1 MSAQPRFEQAWI
13 SIEDYLAGE
22 LASDTKHQYLDGQVY
37 AMSGASLNHERIAGN
52 VFAELRN
59 YLRDKPCEAFGSNV
73 KIKTDRHVFYPD
85 AMVVCDQNY
94 TSEYYTEAPVLVVE
108 VLSKSTRR
116 LDETVKRRV
125 YQSIPSLQEYVL
137 IEQDIVDVEVCRR
150 SEGWVSNHYFLGDDV
165 PFESVGLT
173 LGVAE
178 IYARVD
184 NEDMRTYIAELAE
197 AQAAAEAGASH
208 A

>member
-1 MSAQPRFEQAWI
+1 MNAQPKFDKPWI
-13 SIEDYLAGE
+13 SIEDYLAEE
-22 LASDTKHQYLDGQVY
+22 LVSDMKHEYIDGQIY
-37 AMSGASLNHERIAGN
+37 AMTGGSLNHERIAGN

-59 YLRDKPCEAFGSNV
+59 FLRGKPCEAFGSNV

-85 AMVVCDQNY
+85 AMVVCNQHY
-94 TSEYYTEAPVLVVE
+94 PSEYYTDSPVLVVE

-125 YQSIPSLQEYVL
+125 YQSIPTLLEYVL

-150 SEGWVSNHYFLGDDV
+150 SEGWVSSHYFLGDEV

-173 LGVAE
+173 LSVAD

-184 NEDMRTYIAELAE
+184 NDDIKTFIAE
-197 AQAAAEAGASH
+197 QAASDAQQA
-208 A
+208 

>member
-1 MSAQPRFEQAWI
+1 MNAQPKFDKPWI
-13 SIEDYLAGE
+13 SIEDYLADE
-22 LASDTKHQYLDGQVY
+22 LVSDMKHEYIDGQIY
-37 AMSGASLNHERIAGN
+37 AMTGGSLNHERIAGN

-59 YLRDKPCEAFGSNV
+59 FLRGKACEAFGSNV

-85 AMVVCDQNY
+85 AMVVCNQNY
-94 TSEYYTEAPVLVVE
+94 PSEYYTDSPVLVVE

-125 YQSIPSLQEYVL
+125 YQSIPTLLEYVL

-150 SEGWVSNHYFLGDDV
+150 SEGWVSSHYFLGDEV

-173 LGVAE
+173 LSVAD

-184 NEDMRTYIAELAE
+184 NDDIKTFIAE
-197 AQAAAEAGASH
+197 QAASDAQQA
-208 A
+208 

>member
-1 MSAQPRFEQAWI
+1 MSAQPKFGKPWI
-13 SIEDYLAGE
+13 SIDDYLADE
-22 LASDTKHQYLDGQVY
+22 LVSDMKHEYIDGQIY
-37 AMSGASLNHERIAGN
+37 AMTGGSLNHERIAGN
-52 VFAELRN
+52 VFAEFRN
-59 YLRDKPCEAFGSNV
+59 FLRDKPCEAFGSNV

-85 AMVVCDQNY
+85 AMVVCNRNY
-94 TSEYYTEAPVLVVE
+94 PSEYYTDSPVLVVE

-125 YQSIPSLQEYVL
+125 YQSIPTLQEYVL

-150 SEGWVSNHYFLGDDV
+150 SEGWVSSHYFLGDDV

-173 LGVAE
+173 LSVAD

-184 NEDMRTYIAELAE
+184 NDDVRTFIAE
-197 AQAAAEAGASH
+197 QTAAANAQQA
-208 A
+208 

>member
-1 MSAQPRFEQAWI
+1 MSAQPTFDKPWV
-13 SIEDYLAGE
+13 SLEDYLAEE
-22 LASDTKHQYLDGQVY
+22 LVSDMKHEYIDGQIY
-37 AMSGASLNHERIAGN
+37 AMTGGSLNHERIAGN

-59 YLRDKPCEAFGSNV
+59 FLRGKPCEAFGSNV

-85 AMVVCDQNY
+85 AMVVCNPHY
-94 TSEYYTEAPVLVVE
+94 PSEYYTDSPVLVVE

-125 YQSIPSLQEYVL
+125 YQSIPTLLEYVL

-150 SEGWVSNHYFLGDDV
+150 SEGWVSSHYFLGDEV

-173 LGVAE
+173 LSVAD

-184 NEDMRTYIAELAE
+184 NDDIKTFIVE
-197 AQAAAEAGASH
+197 QAASDAQQA
-208 A
+208 